1 MSKKEKI
8 VFQRSDELEAID
20 SELAAAMDNLDETNQ
35 RIVDLLGSLD
45 LPAPPTDLER
55 AAEVEEAEVV
65 AEPAKAEAG
74 TDSETVPE
82 GHG

>member
-20 SELAAAMDNLDETNQ
+20 SELAAAMDNLEETNQ
-35 RIVDLLGSLD
+35 RIVDLLGSFEP
-45 LPAPPTDLER
+45 PAPLTEEER
-55 AAEVEEAEVV
+55 AAEA
-65 AEPAKAEAG
+65 AAEAAE
-74 TDSETVPE
+74 SEAHAAPEAAPE